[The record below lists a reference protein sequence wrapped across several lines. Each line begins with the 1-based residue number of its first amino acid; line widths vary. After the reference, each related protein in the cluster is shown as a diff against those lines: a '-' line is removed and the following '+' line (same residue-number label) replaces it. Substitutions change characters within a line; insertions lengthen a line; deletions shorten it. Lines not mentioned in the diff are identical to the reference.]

1 MANANLIRSPTGA
14 FVKEREKDNERL
26 KRGFAIFREALERNA
41 QKADQHRVGPPKDWR
56 TRVIK

>member
-1 MANANLIRSPTGA
+1 MATANLIRSPAGV

-41 QKADQHRVGPPKDWR
+41 QKATRDKVGPPKDWR
-56 TRVIK
+56 TRIIK